1 MPTSDAVSAFLDA
14 MEAAGMKPV
23 GSISSRL
30 GSDILRFQC
39 KGDRKGKQNGWAV
52 LHLDARPAGAFGNYR
67 LGISERWR
75 ADCPDALTRDERR
88 VRAKQYRDE
97 RARREAI
104 IHDGQ
109 ALAAVACSQRWQRA
123 SDVDS
128 RHPYLVA
135 KGVTGEG
142 LKLEANRLL
151 VPMFGA
157 DGLLWNLQTIDP
169 DGVKRFAKGGR
180 QGGLHLLLGDP
191 DAALAVAEGYGT
203 GAVVRRATGLPV
215 AVAFSGKNLT
225 ATAIAMRE
233 RFPGA
238 DIIIAAD
245 DDAHLVDHP
254 QIKRN
259 LGLDYAHAA
268 AQAVGGR
275 VAVPPRKSA

>member
-1 MPTSDAVSAFLDA
+1 MSISDAVSAFLNA
-14 MEAAGMKPV
+14 MESAGMKPV
-23 GSISSRL
+23 EPIASRL
-30 GSDILRFQC
+30 GSDIVRFEC
-39 KGDRKGKQNGWAV
+39 EGDRKGKQNGWAV

-75 ADCPDALTRDERR
+75 ADCTDILSRDERR
-88 VRAKQYRDE
+88 VRAKQYRE
-97 RARREAI
+97 EQARREAV
-104 IHDGQ
+104 IHDRQ
-109 ALAAVACSQRWQRA
+109 ESAAVACRQRWQRA
-123 SDVDS
+123 SDVDP

-142 LKLEANRLL
+142 LRIEGNRLL
-151 VPMFGA
+151 VPMLGA
-157 DGLLWNLQTIDP
+157 DGLIWNLQAVDP

-191 DAALAVAEGYGT
+191 VSALAVAEGYGT

-215 AVAFSGKNLT
+215 AVAFSGKNLA
-225 ATAIAMRE
+225 ATAITMRD
-233 RFPGA
+233 RFPDA

-254 QIKRN
+254 HIKRN